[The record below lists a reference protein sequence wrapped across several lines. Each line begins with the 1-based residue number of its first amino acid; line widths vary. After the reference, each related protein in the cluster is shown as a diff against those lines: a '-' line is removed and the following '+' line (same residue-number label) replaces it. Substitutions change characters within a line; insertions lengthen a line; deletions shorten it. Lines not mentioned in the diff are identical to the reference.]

1 MKNQSGK
8 ERSGTMRLIEFR
20 IYKGKMVCRTGLH
33 IGTGRDMM
41 EIGGVEA
48 TVVKHPLTQ
57 MPYVPG
63 SSLKGRMR
71 SLLEKKDGKTNTR
84 FPGEPCGC
92 GQKDCRICMTFGAHK
107 N

>member
-1 MKNQSGK
+1 MK
-8 ERSGTMRLIEFR
+8 LVEFR
-20 IYKGKMVCRTGLH
+20 IYRGKMVCHTGLH

-41 EIGGVEA
+41 EIGGMDA

-71 SLLEKKDGKTNTR
+71 SLLEKRTAK
-84 FPGEPCGC
+84 
-92 GQKDCRICMTFGAHK
+92 
-107 N
+107 